1 VVTGHYV
8 VGVDGGASKTV
19 ALIGTVEGKILGR
32 GETGSSNYHN
42 VGSTVASNAIKK
54 AVLEAKRNAS
64 LSGIMPKT
72 AVVAL
77 AAIDSPKDRHVTSL
91 FVHRTKIAE
100 TSFVIHDS
108 VAALYA
114 ATQGKPG
121 IIVNSGTGS
130 VAAGINRAG
139 EYVRVSGWGYLI
151 DDEGS
156 GFDIGRKALTAAF
169 RTLDGRNPHTKLT
182 VGLKR
187 RFGVQSLE
195 EILNIIY
202 AKDWGVEEMASLAPL
217 VSKAAKTDKVCRNIL
232 KQSGISLAEL
242 AVTVAKRLRMTR
254 SKFMVVA
261 VGSNFKSGRYLLELF
276 ASRVKLDCPHAEL
289 RRLDV
294 EPAKGVFWLAA
305 KLNSDNVADSRAAKR
320 MLGDLCAKDKKATHP

>member
-19 ALIGTVEGKILGR
+19 ALIGMVEGKILGR
-32 GETGSSNYHN
+32 GETGPSNYHN

-64 LSGIMPKT
+64 LNGIMPKT

-121 IIVNSGTGS
+121 VIVISGTGC

-139 EYVRVSGWGYLI
+139 EYVRVSGWGYLV

-156 GFDIGRKALTAAF
+156 AFDIGRKALTTAF

-182 VGLKR
+182 VVLERK
-187 RFGVQSLE
+187 FGVQSLE

-202 AKDWGVEEMASLAPL
+202 TKGWSVEEIASLAPL

-242 AVTVAKRLRMTR
+242 AVTVAKRLRMTH
-254 SKFMVVA
+254 SKFMVVT
-261 VGSNFKSGRYLLELF
+261 VGGNFKSGRYLLEPF
-276 ASRVKLDCPHAEL
+276 ASRVKLDCPYAQL
-289 RRLDV
+289 RRLDI
-294 EPAKGVFWLAA
+294 EPAIGAFWLAA
-305 KLNSDNVADSRAAKR
+305 QLNSHDITNSRVAKR
-320 MLGDLCAKDKKATHP
+320 MLGDICAK

>member
-1 VVTGHYV
+1 MVTGHYV

-54 AVLEAKRNAS
+54 AVLEAKRSAS

-121 IIVNSGTGS
+121 IIVISGTGC

-139 EYVRVSGWGYLI
+139 EYVRVSGWGYLV

-156 GFDIGRKALTAAF
+156 AFDIGRKALTAAF

-182 VGLKR
+182 VVLKR

-202 AKDWGVEEMASLAPL
+202 TKDWSVEEIASLAPL
-217 VSKAAKTDKVCRNIL
+217 VSKAAKTDKVCRKIL

-254 SKFMVVA
+254 SKFMVVT
-261 VGSNFKSGRYLLELF
+261 VGGNFKSGRYLLEPF
-276 ASRVKLDCPHAEL
+276 ASRVKLACPHAQL
-289 RRLDV
+289 RRLDI
-294 EPAKGVFWLAA
+294 EPAIGAFWLAA
-305 KLNSDNVADSRAAKR
+305 KLNSHDITNSRAAKR
-320 MLGDLCAKDKKATHP
+320 MLGDLREK

>member
-1 VVTGHYV
+1 MVTGRYV

-42 VGSTVASNAIKK
+42 VGSAVASNAIRK

-64 LSGIMPKT
+64 LIGIMPRT

-100 TSFVIHDS
+100 SSFVIHDS

-139 EYVRVSGWGYLI
+139 EYVRVSGWGYLV

-156 GFDIGRKALTAAF
+156 AFDIGRKALTTAF

-182 VGLKR
+182 MLLKR

-202 AKDWGVEEMASLAPL
+202 TKDWGVEEMASLAPL
-217 VSKAAKTDKVCRNIL
+217 VSKAAKTDKVCRSIL

-242 AVTVAKRLRMTR
+242 AVTVAKRLRMTH
-254 SKFMVVA
+254 SKFMVVT
-261 VGSNFKSGRYLLELF
+261 VGGNFKSGRYLLEPF
-276 ASRVKLDCPHAEL
+276 ASRVKLDCPYAQL
-289 RRLDV
+289 RRLDI
-294 EPAKGVFWLAA
+294 EPAIGAFWLAA
-305 KLNSDNVADSRAAKR
+305 QLNSHDITNSRVAKR
-320 MLGDLCAKDKKATHP
+320 MLGDICAK